1 MGIHFLFLL
10 YFLTMK
16 YLSFIFALA
25 ILSAPLA
32 AETLTAAT
40 LNAFDAA
47 DSSDDS
53 MDADAGDEDG
63 PNANLITS
71 ADWLAGR
78 NPLFTDAVI
87 TEILSV
93 SIADTSATVD
103 ALVTALNTIV
113 EELYQCVTEAHAA
126 ASACLCGGDA
136 TVIWDE
142 TNYADDATA
151 CDTEVPVAS
160 ITTFNR
166 WLDSRKLGTTGT
178 LPGLDDDEITALF
191 AAGSWTTAPCYTTLG
206 TDGVTP
212 LGYAGCT
219 NEYALIRGLWD
230 SSVVPAATLT
240 SGGLTATFI
249 PTLLAAYE

>member
-53 MDADAGDEDG
+53 MDADAGAIALLWDTFGAAHAGDGDG

-113 EELYQCVTEAHAA
+113 EEPTSALPKPMLQQARACVVAMLQSSGTRPITPMMQPHAILR
-126 ASACLCGGDA
+126 CQ
-136 TVIWDE
+136 
-142 TNYADDATA
+142 
-151 CDTEVPVAS
+151 
-160 ITTFNR
+160 
-166 WLDSRKLGTTGT
+166 
-178 LPGLDDDEITALF
+178 LPL
-191 AAGSWTTAPCYTTLG
+191 SPPS
-206 TDGVTP
+206 TDGWIP
-212 LGYAGCT
+212 
-219 NEYALIRGLWD
+219 E
-230 SSVVPAATLT
+230 SSVPLVRYLVLT
-240 SGGLTATFI
+240 MMKSLLSSLQVHGLLPPVI
-249 PTLLAAYE
+249 QR

>member
-53 MDADAGDEDG
+53 MDADAGAIALLWDTFGAAHAGDGDG

-126 ASACLCGGDA
+126 ESSVPLVRYLVLTMMKSLLSSLQVHGLLPP
-136 TVIWDE
+136 VIQRCTD
-142 TNYADDATA
+142 
-151 CDTEVPVAS
+151 
-160 ITTFNR
+160 
-166 WLDSRKLGTTGT
+166 G
-178 LPGLDDDEITALF
+178 ITA
-191 AAGSWTTAPCYTTLG
+191 
-206 TDGVTP
+206 

-240 SGGLTATFI
+240 AGGLTATFI

>member
-40 LNAFDAA
+40 LNAFAAA

-53 MDADAGDEDG
+53 MDADAGAIALLWDTFGAAHAGDGDG

-113 EELYQCVTEAHAA
+113 EELYQCVTEAHA
-126 ASACLCGGDA
+126 C
-136 TVIWDE
+136 V
-142 TNYADDATA
+142 
-151 CDTEVPVAS
+151 VAMLQS
-160 ITTFNR
+160 SGTRPITPMMQPHAILR
-166 WLDSRKLGTTGT
+166 CQ
-178 LPGLDDDEITALF
+178 LPL
-191 AAGSWTTAPCYTTLG
+191 SPPS
-206 TDGVTP
+206 TDGWIP
-212 LGYAGCT
+212 
-219 NEYALIRGLWD
+219 E
-230 SSVVPAATLT
+230 SSVPLVRYLVLT
-240 SGGLTATFI
+240 MMKSLLSSLQVHGLLPPVI
-249 PTLLAAYE
+249 QR